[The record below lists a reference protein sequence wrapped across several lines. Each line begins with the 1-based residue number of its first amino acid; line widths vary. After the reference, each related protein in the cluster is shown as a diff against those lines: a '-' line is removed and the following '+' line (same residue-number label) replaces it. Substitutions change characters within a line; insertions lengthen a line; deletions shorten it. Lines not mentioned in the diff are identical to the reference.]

1 LTKMLRDLKESK
13 RLNLLGNLRYIDLY
27 VKYIKK
33 APNKEWSRRQNK
45 FINSIYKSIPKK
57 VKVA

>member
-1 LTKMLRDLKESK
+1 MLKDLKKSK

-33 APNKEWSRRQNK
+33 PQTRSGAAGRIS
-45 FINSIYKSIPKK
+45 S
-57 VKVA
+57 

>member
-1 LTKMLRDLKESK
+1 MLRDLKESK

-57 VKVA
+57 VKVS